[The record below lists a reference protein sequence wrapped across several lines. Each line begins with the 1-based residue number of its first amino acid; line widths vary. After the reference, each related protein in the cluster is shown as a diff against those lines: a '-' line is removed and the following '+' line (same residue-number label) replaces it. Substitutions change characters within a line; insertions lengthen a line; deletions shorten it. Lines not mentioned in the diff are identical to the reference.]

1 MCLGCCS
8 SPFVVAPP
16 LGTLAGSSM
25 RRLEAQM
32 NNVTD
37 EPQQRESND
46 PTFWSRQLEILYSVL
61 LSASLGVA
69 LGTGLP
75 DATWTEFQ
83 GARTVW
89 AVTILGVTAVSIDAW
104 YNLNQ
109 IIRSAKFGRS
119 QGVQTGILA
128 LSFLV
133 FTFFPFQFLVRQT
146 AGTNIWMA
154 VVPISALV
162 INLIAICLLQ
172 AIFMKVAEVKRRN
185 PPTKGATVDI
195 ELSQD
200 ARSMFGDKQLD
211 LLAFSRFLLAVAF
224 AVLYL
229 AAFSPVNAK
238 ASAMS
243 TWPVFAVVG
252 LWAIWRVLEHTVGL
266 WVIVQYWQKF
276 TKRTTIDVEGT
287 EKPNED

>member
-1 MCLGCCS
+1 M
-8 SPFVVAPP
+8 
-16 LGTLAGSSM
+16 
-25 RRLEAQM
+25 
-32 NNVTD
+32 
-37 EPQQRESND
+37 
-46 PTFWSRQLEILYSVL
+46 
-61 LSASLGVA
+61 
-69 LGTGLP
+69 
-75 DATWTEFQ
+75 
-83 GARTVW
+83 
-89 AVTILGVTAVSIDAW
+89 TILGVTAVSIDAW

-243 TWPVFAVVG
+243 TWPASAVVG
-252 LWAIWRVLEHTVGL
+252 LWAIWRILEHTVGL

>member
-8 SPFVVAPP
+8 SLLTSAAP
-16 LGTLAGSSM
+16 LGTL
-25 RRLEAQM
+25 
-32 NNVTD
+32 
-37 EPQQRESND
+37 
-46 PTFWSRQLEILYSVL
+46 
-61 LSASLGVA
+61 
-69 LGTGLP
+69 
-75 DATWTEFQ
+75 
-83 GARTVW
+83 
-89 AVTILGVTAVSIDAW
+89 TILGVTAVSIDAW

-133 FTFFPFQFLVRQT
+133 FTFFPFQFLVRQKG
-146 AGTNIWMA
+146 GTNIWMSVA
-154 VVPISALV
+154 PISALV
-162 INLIAICLLQ
+162 INLIAVCLLQ
-172 AIFMKVAEVKRRN
+172 AIFMKVAEVKRRD
-185 PPTKGATVDI
+185 PPAKGATVDI

-229 AAFSPVNAK
+229 AAFSPVDAN

-243 TWPVFAVVG
+243 TWPAFAVVG
-252 LWAIWRVLEHTVGL
+252 LWAVWRILEHTVGL
-266 WVIVQYWQKF
+266 WVIAQYWQKF
-276 TKRTTIDVEGT
+276 TKGTTIDVEST
-287 EKPNED
+287 EKPNEH

>member
-1 MCLGCCS
+1 
-8 SPFVVAPP
+8 
-16 LGTLAGSSM
+16 
-25 RRLEAQM
+25 M
-32 NNVTD
+32 NDVTD

-146 AGTNIWMA
+146 AGTNT
-154 VVPISALV
+154 VSYTHLTLPTSDLV
-162 INLIAICLLQ
+162 
-172 AIFMKVAEVKRRN
+172 
-185 PPTKGATVDI
+185 
-195 ELSQD
+195 
-200 ARSMFGDKQLD
+200 
-211 LLAFSRFLLAVAF
+211 
-224 AVLYL
+224 
-229 AAFSPVNAK
+229 
-238 ASAMS
+238 
-243 TWPVFAVVG
+243 
-252 LWAIWRVLEHTVGL
+252 
-266 WVIVQYWQKF
+266 
-276 TKRTTIDVEGT
+276 
-287 EKPNED
+287 

>member
-1 MCLGCCS
+1 
-8 SPFVVAPP
+8 
-16 LGTLAGSSM
+16 
-25 RRLEAQM
+25 M
-32 NNVTD
+32 NDVTD

-133 FTFFPFQFLVRQT
+133 FRLSA
-146 AGTNIWMA
+146 AGWCRRPPER
-154 VVPISALV
+154 VVI
-162 INLIAICLLQ
+162 
-172 AIFMKVAEVKRRN
+172 
-185 PPTKGATVDI
+185 
-195 ELSQD
+195 
-200 ARSMFGDKQLD
+200 
-211 LLAFSRFLLAVAF
+211 
-224 AVLYL
+224 
-229 AAFSPVNAK
+229 
-238 ASAMS
+238 ASAS
-243 TWPVFAVVG
+243 EPICCARLGFY
-252 LWAIWRVLEHTVGL
+252 L
-266 WVIVQYWQKF
+266 
-276 TKRTTIDVEGT
+276 
-287 EKPNED
+287 